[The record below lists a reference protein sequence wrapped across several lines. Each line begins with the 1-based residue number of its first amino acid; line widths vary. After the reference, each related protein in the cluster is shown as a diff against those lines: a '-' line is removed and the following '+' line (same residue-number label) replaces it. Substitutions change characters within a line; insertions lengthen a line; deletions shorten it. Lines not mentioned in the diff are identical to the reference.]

1 MCGIAG
7 LRKRGLGSEE
17 VQRACR
23 SMCNAIL
30 HRGPDGNG
38 VFVDADQHMALGQR
52 RLAIVDLS
60 PAGAQPMTSAND
72 RYVIVYNGEI
82 YDYDALR
89 AEPNLAHTTWRGHSD
104 TEVILESIA
113 AIGLEKT
120 LARLN
125 GMFAFALWDKYTQDL
140 VLVRDALGIKPL
152 FFWHDKGNWA
162 FASELKALA
171 AVGIPGE
178 IDAAAVGSFLR
189 YGYVPS
195 PRSIYKNIKKVAP
208 GEIIRLAKDGGIH
221 RSSFA
226 SLPTLAQKGQE
237 NPFELDD
244 LSATDQLEHLLKAA
258 VASQMVA
265 DVDVGAFLSGGI
277 DSSTVAAM
285 MIQANKGAVR
295 TYSIGFPEFGYDESG
310 AAAEIAAHLGTHH
323 QSMVLTGKDALD
335 VVPALPELFDEP
347 FADASQ
353 IPTYLLSKMT
363 RHHVTV
369 ALSGDGG
376 DELFGGYNRYLWA
389 TKHWPKL
396 STIPSGARRLLA
408 SIMNALP
415 ERFLGAAE
423 HFLPGMP
430 PQSASKVRKFSQVLA
445 LAEDDVYLTLTS
457 QIQAPEVFAS
467 DPGWSHDLQ
476 LPEPFSLLNKMRLA
490 DAMTYLPDDVLQKVD
505 RSSMAA
511 SLEARP
517 VLLDKRLLDFAWAL
531 PIHML
536 IRGTET
542 KWLLR
547 QVLRRHVPDHLFDRP
562 KMGFGV
568 PLAAWLRGPLKEWA
582 GNLLHDPGFG
592 GGYLKPMAARTLFQ
606 QHLDETS
613 DHSHALWNIL
623 SFVAWHNRWHGR

>member
-7 LRKRGLGSEE
+7 LRRTGLGGEE
-17 VQRACR
+17 VQQACR
-23 SMCNAIL
+23 SMCDAIL
-30 HRGPDGNG
+30 HRGPDGSG
-38 VFVDADQHMALGQR
+38 IFVDADQHLALGQQ

-60 PAGAQPMTSAND
+60 PAGAQPMTSANG

-82 YDYDALR
+82 YNYDALR
-89 AEPNLAHTTWRGHSD
+89 KEPDLAHVAWRGYSD

-113 AIGLEKT
+113 AVGLEKT
-120 LARLN
+120 LPRLN
-125 GMFAFALWDKYTQDL
+125 GMFAFALWDKHTQDL

-152 FFWHDKGNWA
+152 FFWHDKDNWA

-195 PRSIYKNIKKVAP
+195 PRSIYKNIQKVAP
-208 GEIIRLAKDGGIH
+208 GEIIRLKKDGAIH

-226 SLPTLAQKGQE
+226 SLPALAQKGQE
-237 NPFELDD
+237 NPFALDD
-244 LSATDQLEHLLKAA
+244 LSATDQLEHLLKDA

-285 MIQANKGAVR
+285 MVQANKGAVR
-295 TYSIGFPEFGYDESG
+295 TYSIGFPDFGYDESG
-310 AAAEIAAHLGTHH
+310 AAAEIAAHLGTQH
-323 QSMVLTGKDALD
+323 QSMTLTGKDALD
-335 VVPALPELFDEP
+335 VVPQLPELFDEP
-347 FADASQ
+347 FADSSQ

-363 RHHVTV
+363 RQHVTV

-396 STIPSGARRLLA
+396 SQVPGGARRLLS
-408 SIMNALP
+408 SILNALP
-415 ERFLGAAE
+415 EHLLRTAE
-423 HFLPGMP
+423 HYLPGMP
-430 PQSASKVRKFSQVLA
+430 PQTASKVRKFSQVLA
-445 LAEDDVYLTLTS
+445 LAEDDVYRTLTS

-476 LPEPFSLLNKMRLA
+476 LPEAFSLLNKMRLA
-490 DAMTYLPDDVLQKVD
+490 DAMTYMPDDVLQKVD

-517 VLLDKRLLDFAWAL
+517 VLLDKRLLNFAWSL
-531 PIHML
+531 PAHML
-536 IRGTET
+536 IRGNET

-547 QVLRRHVPDHLFDRP
+547 QVLRRHVPDRLFDRP

-568 PLAAWLRGPLKEWA
+568 PLAAWLKGPLKEWA
-582 GNLLHDPGFG
+582 GDLLHDPNFG
-592 GGYLKPMAARTLFQ
+592 GGYLKPFAVKEIFQ
-606 QHLDETS
+606 QHLSEKS

-623 SFVAWHNRWHGR
+623 SFAAWHNRWHGR